1 MNPLQE
7 LSAFSPAM
15 HAFLLVLL
23 RASIFMGMLP
33 VFSSKNFPMQFKIGL
48 AVAFAALL
56 SPIVHVDTVNISL
69 PVLVMREA
77 ALGII
82 LGGTARAIFFA
93 VEMGGQLISNAAGLS
108 IATAFNPEMGQSTEV
123 SRIYGIIAMLI
134 VLAMD
139 GHHEL
144 ISVFVQS
151 YDWLP
156 IGQINVDNLILSK
169 VAGAGSKIFIIALK
183 ISAPVLVG
191 MLIVNIL
198 MGFLYKAAP
207 QVNIFFV
214 SFPVFLALGFLIMAM
229 SVPVFTHFFA
239 GEFHEVNNE
248 MFRILAI
255 ARK

>member
-7 LSAFSPAM
+7 LAAFSPSM
-15 HAFLLVLL
+15 HAFVLVLL
-23 RASIFMGMLP
+23 RAGIFMSMLP
-33 VFSSKNFPMQFKIGL
+33 VFGSKSFPLQFKIGL

-56 SPIVHVDTVNISL
+56 SPIVHVELANIPL

-82 LGGTARAIFFA
+82 LGATARAVFFA
-93 VEMGGQLISNAAGLS
+93 VDMGGQMISNAMGLS
-108 IATAFNPEMGQSTEV
+108 IATVFNPEMGQSTEIG
-123 SRIYGIIAMLI
+123 RIYGIIAMLI
-134 VLAMD
+134 VLAID

-156 IGQINVDNLILSK
+156 IGQVNVQNLILK
-169 VAGAGSKIFIIALK
+169 VVSAGSKIFVIALK

-239 GEFHEVNNE
+239 GQFHDVNDE
-248 MFRILAI
+248 LFRILAI

>member
-1 MNPLQE
+1 MKE
-7 LSAFSPAM
+7 LAEFSPYA
-15 HAFLLVLL
+15 HNFLLVLL
-23 RASIFMGMLP
+23 RAGIFMGMLP
-33 VFSSKNFPMQFKIGL
+33 IFGSKNFPFQFKIGL
-48 AVAFAALL
+48 AVAFAAIL
-56 SPIVHVDTVNISL
+56 SQIVHVDITNISL

-93 VEMGGQLISNAAGLS
+93 VDMGGQMISNAMGLS
-108 IATAFNPEMGQSTEV
+108 IATVFNPEMGQSTEV
-123 SRIYGIIAMLI
+123 ARIYGIIAMLV
-134 VLAMD
+134 VLAID

-156 IGQINVDNLILSK
+156 VGLVNVDNLILSK
-169 VAGAGSKIFIIALK
+169 VAGAGSKIFVIALK

-191 MLIVNIL
+191 MVIVNIL

-214 SFPVFLALGFLIMAM
+214 SFPVHIALGFLIMAM
-229 SVPVFTHFFA
+229 SVPVFVHFFS
-239 GEFHEVNNE
+239 GQFHDVNNE
-248 MFRILAI
+248 MFRILSI

>member
-1 MNPLQE
+1 MNQLQD
-7 LSAFSPAM
+7 LAAFSPSM
-15 HAFLLVLL
+15 HTFLLVLL
-23 RASIFMGMLP
+23 RASIFLGMLP
-33 VFSSKNFPMQFKIGL
+33 VFGSRNLPVQFKIGL
-48 AVAFAALL
+48 VVAFAALL
-56 SPIVHVDTVNISL
+56 TPIVHVELTDISL
-69 PVLVMREA
+69 PLLVMREA
-77 ALGII
+77 VLGII

-93 VEMGGQLISNAAGLS
+93 VEMGGQMISNAMGLS
-108 IATAFNPEMGQSTEV
+108 IATIFNPEMGQSSEV

-134 VLAMD
+134 VLAID

-156 IGQINVDNLILSK
+156 VGQVNIHSLILNR
-169 VAGAGSKIFIIALK
+169 VAGAGSKLFIIALK
-183 ISAPVLVG
+183 IGAPVLVG
-191 MLIVNIL
+191 MVIVNIL

-214 SFPVFLALGFLIMAM
+214 SFPVFIALGFLIMAM
-229 SVPVFTHFFA
+229 SVPVFVHFFA
-239 GEFHEVNNE
+239 GQFHDVNNE

>member
-7 LSAFSPAM
+7 LAAFSPTM

-23 RASIFMGMLP
+23 RASIFMAMLP
-33 VFSSKNFPMQFKIGL
+33 IFSSKNFPMQFKIGL

-56 SPIVHVDTVNISL
+56 SPIVHVEATNISL
-69 PVLVMREA
+69 PVLVIREA

-93 VEMGGQLISNAAGLS
+93 VEMGGQMISNAAGLS

-156 IGQINVDNLILSK
+156 IGEVNVHNLILK
-169 VAGAGSKIFIIALK
+169 VVTAGSKIFIIALK

-255 ARK
+255 ARR

>member
-1 MNPLQE
+1 MNQLQE
-7 LSAFSPAM
+7 LGAFSPVM
-15 HAFLLVLL
+15 HTFLLVLL
-23 RASIFMGMLP
+23 RASIFMSMMP
-33 VFSSKNFPMQFKIGL
+33 VFGSKNFPLQFKIGL
-48 AVAFAALL
+48 TVAFAALL
-56 SPIVHVDTVNISL
+56 SPIVHVEVTNISL

-93 VEMGGQLISNAAGLS
+93 VDMGGQMISNAMGLS
-108 IATAFNPEMGQSTEV
+108 IATVFNPEMGQSTEV
-123 SRIYGIIAMLI
+123 ARIYGIIAMLI
-134 VLAMD
+134 VLAID

-156 IGQINVDNLILSK
+156 VGQVNVQNLILK
-169 VAGAGSKIFIIALK
+169 VVGAGSKIFIIALK

-229 SVPVFTHFFA
+229 SVPVFTHFFT
-239 GEFHEVNNE
+239 GQFHDVNDE
-248 MFRILAI
+248 LFRILAI

>member
-1 MNPLQE
+1 MNQMQDLT
-7 LSAFSPAM
+7 AFSPAM

-23 RASIFMGMLP
+23 RAGIFMSMLP
-33 VFSSKNFPMQFKIGL
+33 FFSSKNFPMQFKIGL

-56 SPIVHVDTVNISL
+56 SPIVHVELTNISL
-69 PVLVMREA
+69 PVLVMRET

-93 VEMGGQLISNAAGLS
+93 VDMGGQMISNAMGLS
-108 IATAFNPEMGQSTEV
+108 IATVFNPEMGQSTEV
-123 SRIYGIIAMLI
+123 ARIYGIIAMLI

-151 YDWLP
+151 YEWIP
-156 IGQINVDNLILSK
+156 VGQVDLNNLVLKVLS
-169 VAGAGSKIFIIALK
+169 AGSKIFILALK

-214 SFPVFLALGFLIMAM
+214 SFPIFLALGFLIMAM

-239 GEFHEVNNE
+239 GQFHDVNDE

>member
-7 LSAFSPAM
+7 LSAFSPDM
-15 HAFLLVLL
+15 YTFVLVLL
-23 RASIFMGMLP
+23 RAGIFMSMLP
-33 VFSSKNFPMQFKIGL
+33 VFGSKNFPMQFKIGL

-56 SPIVHVDTVNISL
+56 SPIVHVDTANISL

-77 ALGII
+77 ALGIV
-82 LGGTARAIFFA
+82 LGATARAIFFA
-93 VEMGGQLISNAAGLS
+93 VDMGGQMISNAMGLS
-108 IATAFNPEMGQSTEV
+108 IATVFNPELGQSTEV
-123 SRIYGIIAMLI
+123 ARIYGIIAMLI
-134 VLAMD
+134 VLAID

-156 IGQINVDNLILSK
+156 LGQINVDNLILSK
-169 VAGAGSKIFIIALK
+169 VVEAGSKVFIIALK

-191 MLIVNIL
+191 MLMVNIL
-198 MGFLYKAAP
+198 MGFLHKAAP

-229 SVPVFTHFFA
+229 SVPVFTHFFS
-239 GEFHEVNNE
+239 GQFHEVNNE
-248 MFRILAI
+248 MFRILAA